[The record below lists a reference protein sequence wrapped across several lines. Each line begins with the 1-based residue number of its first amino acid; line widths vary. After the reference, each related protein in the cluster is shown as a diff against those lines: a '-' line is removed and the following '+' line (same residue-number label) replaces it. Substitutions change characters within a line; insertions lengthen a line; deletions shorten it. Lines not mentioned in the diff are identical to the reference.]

1 MDKIDHDILEAVD
14 RIAGRQSSEGYYDL
28 CCMVQAAVGRV
39 PESFSLEELYP
50 EAQRGSG
57 KNKGALVKSVSRVT
71 VDAWEN
77 GDREEL
83 CRVFRRRLRYKPSPK
98 ELIRA
103 LAMFIW
109 QERRASRAQ
118 VHYRIVEA
126 RYPRRFCLSGEST
139 EPAMCLIMLPRVR
152 SREEAER
159 LAEQFNREQVPIREA
174 QERLLRGELLT
185 AL

>member
-1 MDKIDHDILEAVD
+1 MDKIDNDILEEVD
-14 RIAGRQSSEGYYDL
+14 RISGRQSSEGYYDL
-28 CCMVQAAVGRV
+28 CCMVQAAVGRM
-39 PESFSLEELYP
+39 PASFSLEELYP
-50 EAQRGSG
+50 QVQESAGKTREAL
-57 KNKGALVKSVSRVT
+57 AKSTSRVT
-71 VDAWEN
+71 EDIWEN

-83 CRVFRRRLRYKPSPK
+83 CRVFHRVLRYKPAPK

-118 VHYRIVEA
+118 VRYRIVES

-139 EPAMCLIMLPRVR
+139 EPAMCLIMLPRAR

-174 QERLLRGELLT
+174 QERLLRGELL
-185 AL
+185 AAP